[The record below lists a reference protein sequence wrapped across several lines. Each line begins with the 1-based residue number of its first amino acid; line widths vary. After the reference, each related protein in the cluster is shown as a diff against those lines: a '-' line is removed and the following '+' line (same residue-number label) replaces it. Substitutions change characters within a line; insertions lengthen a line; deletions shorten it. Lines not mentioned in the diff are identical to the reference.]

1 MYSDLMIVLVLRSYD
16 SPYKI
21 PMSSYKILS
30 SYKIPKSS
38 YKILICYI
46 LISHGISYKII
57 LSYGFSYKI
66 ILSYGFSYKILLSYG
81 ILVSYDIL

>member
-1 MYSDLMIVLVLRSYD
+1 MVVLVRYSKIHVLRSYD

-46 LISHGISYKII
+46 LISYGISYKII
-57 LSYGFSYKI
+57 LSYGFSYKT
-66 ILSYGFSYKILLSYG
+66 LLSYVT
-81 ILVSYDIL
+81 LVSYDIL